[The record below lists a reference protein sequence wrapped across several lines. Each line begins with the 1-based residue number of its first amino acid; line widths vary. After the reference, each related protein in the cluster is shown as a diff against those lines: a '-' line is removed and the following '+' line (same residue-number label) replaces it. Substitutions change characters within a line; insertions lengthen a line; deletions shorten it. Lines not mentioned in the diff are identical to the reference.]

1 MAFRGHFEY
10 SLDAKNRLNIPPKF
24 RAQLS
29 EGLVLM
35 KWFEPCV
42 AVFPIKGFDAFT
54 DSFLP
59 ALNPISDERR
69 RLTRFLAGNSYD
81 SELDAAGR
89 VTLTAPLIKHA
100 SLDKE
105 VAIVGNIDYL
115 EIWDRSRYAAE
126 QEELPAAVA
135 DIARSLGHPS

>member
-10 SLDAKNRLNIPPKF
+10 SLDAKNRLNIPAKF

-42 AVFPIKGFDAFT
+42 AVFPIEGFKTFT

-59 ALNPISDERR
+59 NLNPISEERR
-69 RLTRFLAGNSYD
+69 RLTRYLAGNSFD
-81 SELDAAGR
+81 ADLDAAGR
-89 VTLTAPLIKHA
+89 VTLTAPLMKHA
-100 SLDKE
+100 GLDKE

>member
-24 RAQLS
+24 RAQFS

-42 AVFPIKGFDAFT
+42 AVFTPNGFDSFT
-54 DSFLP
+54 ESFLP
-59 ALNPISDERR
+59 NLNPISDERR
-69 RLTRFLAGNSYD
+69 QLTRFLAGNSFD
-81 SELDAAGR
+81 VDLDAAGR
-89 VTLTAPLIKHA
+89 VTLTAPLIEHA
-100 SLDKE
+100 GLEKE

-115 EIWDRSRYAAE
+115 EIWDRASYAAE
-126 QEELPAAVA
+126 QDQLPSAVA